1 MTIFIYRLVLFNLR
15 CMMKTSQKLIV
26 SLLILTLVLSIISIT
41 LNVFVL
47 KIGEFNKTEIDF
59 VETNSNQGNVQLVI
73 EGSSPNS
80 GENYG

>member
-1 MTIFIYRLVLFNLR
+1 
-15 CMMKTSQKLIV
+15 MMKTSQKLIV

>member
-1 MTIFIYRLVLFNLR
+1 
-15 CMMKTSQKLIV
+15 MKTSQKLIV
-26 SLLILTLVLSIISIT
+26 SLLILTLVLSAISIT

-47 KIGEFNKTEIDF
+47 KIGESDKQKIDF

-73 EGSSPNS
+73 EGSSSNS

>member
-1 MTIFIYRLVLFNLR
+1 
-15 CMMKTSQKLIV
+15 MMKTSQKLIV
-26 SLLILTLVLSIISIT
+26 SLLILTLVLSAISIT

-47 KIGEFNKTEIDF
+47 KIGESDKQKIDF

-73 EGSSPNS
+73 EGSSSNS